1 MTRLLS
7 TALLLLASSGIALA
21 GGPDATRVAAAKDLQ
36 RTQGLSVRWDGETG
50 TPARV
55 AFPEQGEELPGT
67 PREVAAG
74 LLERTLAP
82 LFEEGLRTQLNRELA
97 PVGSTLV
104 FEKTRDLGR
113 GRVRVI
119 FAQRVSGM
127 AVEAAGLNVELAQGE
142 FGWRP
147 VRVEGRYYT
156 DLAADLP
163 AALDPALRFQIL
175 ETMPT
180 YNDGEVEAAPEI
192 STLIH
197 VHEGRARAAYCV
209 DMVSPEDHKSHR
221 VYFDGETGERM
232 SSHTTTCEAK
242 AEGQAYDKHPGDTPR
257 APVDLSN
264 LYVYQGNNRVTT
276 DANGDHPLAGT
287 VTLENALAG
296 PLLRVF
302 AHQEDELFYS
312 GPADFF
318 LDPRESSTAQDELA
332 AWHHYNRFNAHLRAT
347 YPTTFGNDPAVD
359 TRYALLVRY
368 KRNGQP
374 LRNAFFSP
382 ANVTA
387 GGESFT
393 GYIGMGTFSG
403 REASRSGTVVQ
414 HEYCHALYSEIVQL
428 TGNLES
434 GGLNEGLSDYFP
446 AALHEDAKLGGWL
459 VPPNGIRDLDRR
471 LVWPRD
477 NNGEVHRV
485 GHIFVGALWR
495 ARKAAAARNPGDEAM
510 IDQAVAAGVFRM
522 RNRPSLLDAREA
534 IVEGDRAVNGG
545 LNRVILEDSFN
556 THGIGPAAQ
565 NDAPTLARIGFR
577 SVEVGDTLTISL
589 NLDDPDGDTLQ
600 VTVSNLDN
608 SSYDDTAA
616 EFTFTPDSS
625 QVGVHS
631 VTFTVTDGAETV
643 DETISITVDPA
654 PPTTNLPP
662 LGLGTSPTTSSTA
675 AGATAAGSGGGRSGG
690 GGGGC
695 SLSLEESQG
704 SPWAALLLACGL
716 IALRRRAG

>member
-1 MTRLLS
+1 MTRLLPL
-7 TALLLLASSGIALA
+7 ALLLVALSGIARA
-21 GGPDATRVAAAKDLQ
+21 GGPDAARVAAAKDLQ

-55 AFPEQGEELPGT
+55 AFPAEQVEELPGEAA
-67 PREVAAG
+67 EVAAG

-82 LFEEGLRTQLNRELA
+82 LFEEGLRTQLDRQLQ
-97 PVGSTLV
+97 PIGSILV
-104 FEKTRDLGR
+104 LEETRDLGS

-119 FAQRVSGM
+119 FAQRVSGL
-127 AVEAAGLNVELAQGE
+127 AVEAAGLNVELARGE

-147 VRVEGRYYT
+147 VRVEGRYYP

-163 AALDPALRFQIL
+163 ASLDPSMRFQIL
-175 ETMPT
+175 ERLPT
-180 YNDGEVEAAPEI
+180 YSDGEVEAAPQI
-192 STLIH
+192 TTLIH
-197 VHEGRARAAYCV
+197 VHGGQARAAYCA
-209 DMVSPEDHKSHR
+209 DLVSPEDHKSHR
-221 VYFDGETGERM
+221 VYFDGATGAELDR
-232 SSHTTTCEAK
+232 HTTTCEAK

-257 APVDLSN
+257 SKENLTD

-276 DANGDHPLAGT
+276 DAAGNHPLTGT
-287 VTLENALAG
+287 VTLDDALAG
-296 PLLRVF
+296 PFLRVF

-318 LDPRESSTAQDELA
+318 LDPRESSVAQDELA
-332 AWHHYNRFNAHLRAT
+332 AWHHYHRFNAHLRAT
-347 YPTTFGNDPAVD
+347 YPTTFGNDPAID

-403 REASRSGTVVQ
+403 REAAKSGTVIQ

-428 TGNLES
+428 TGNLEA
-434 GGLNEGLSDYFP
+434 GGLNEGLADYFP
-446 AALHEDAKLGGWL
+446 AALHEDAKLGAWL

-471 LVWPRD
+471 FVWPRD
-477 NNGEVHRV
+477 NNGDVHRV
-485 GHIFVGALWR
+485 GHIFGGALWR

-556 THGIGPAAQ
+556 AHGIGPAAQ
-565 NDAPTLARIGFR
+565 NDAPTLARIGLR

-600 VTVSNLDN
+600 VTVSSLAN

-616 EFTFTPDSS
+616 EFSFTPDAS

-631 VTFTVTDGAETV
+631 VTFTVSDGAETV

-654 PPTTNLPP
+654 PAPSNLPP
-662 LGLGTSPTTSSTA
+662 LGLGTAPTSSTTA
-675 AGATAAGSGGGRSGG
+675 AGATAPASGGGGGG

-695 SLSLEESQG
+695 SMG
-704 SPWAALLLACGL
+704 SEAPAGPGAALLLLCGL
-716 IALRRRAG
+716 LALRRRAG

>member
-7 TALLLLASSGIALA
+7 TALLLVALSGIALA
-21 GGPDATRVAAAKDLQ
+21 GGPDATRVAAAKDLE
-36 RTQGLSVRWDGETG
+36 RTQGLSVRWDAETG
-50 TPARV
+50 TPARI
-55 AFPEQGEELPGT
+55 AFPEQGEELPGSAQ
-67 PREVAAG
+67 EVAAG

-82 LFEEGLRTQLNRELA
+82 LFEEGLRTQLNREFA

-104 FEKTRDLGR
+104 FEEARDLGQ

-119 FAQRVSGM
+119 FGQRVSGM
-127 AVEAAGLNVELAQGE
+127 KVEAAGLNVELARGE
-142 FGWRP
+142 FGWRA
-147 VRVEGRYYT
+147 VRVEGRYYEG
-156 DLAADLP
+156 LAADLP
-163 AALDPALRFQIL
+163 NALDPNMRFQIL
-175 ETMPT
+175 EALPT
-180 YNDGEVEAAPEI
+180 YADGEVEAAPTI

-209 DMVSPEDHKSHR
+209 DMISPEDHKAHR
-221 VYFDGETGERM
+221 IFFDGSTGAEMARH
-232 SSHTTTCEAK
+232 STTCEAK

-257 APVDLSN
+257 SKENLAN

-276 DANGDHPLAGT
+276 DANGDHNLAGT
-287 VTLENALAG
+287 VTLDNALAG
-296 PLLRVF
+296 PYLRVF

-318 LDPRESSTAQDELA
+318 LNPNANSIAQDELA

-347 YPTTFGNDPAVD
+347 YPTTFGNDPALD

-403 REASRSGTVVQ
+403 REAAKSGTVIQ

-434 GGLNEGLSDYFP
+434 GGLNEGLADYFP
-446 AALHEDAKLGGWL
+446 AALHEDAKLGAWL
-459 VPPNGIRDLDRR
+459 VPPNGIRDLDQRF
-471 LVWPRD
+471 VWPRD
-477 NNGEVHRV
+477 NNGDVHRV

-577 SVEVGDTLTISL
+577 SVEVGDTLTVAL

-600 VTVSNLDN
+600 VTVSSLAN
-608 SSYDDTAA
+608 SSYDDAAA
-616 EFTFTPDSS
+616 EFTFTPDAT
-625 QVGVHS
+625 QVGVQT

-654 PPTTNLPP
+654 PPATNLPP
-662 LGLGTSPTTSSTA
+662 LGLGTAPATSTTA
-675 AGATAAGSGGGRSGG
+675 AGATAAGGGGRSGG

-695 SLSLEESQG
+695 SLGLDEAPT
-704 SPWAALLLACGL
+704 SPWAALLLTVGL